1 MLAQETLPGSLPL
14 AFSERLN
21 VGNTG
26 NAMISSALGSPT
38 QDGATQGRS

>member
-1 MLAQETLPGSLPL
+1 MLAQETLSGRLLL

-26 NAMISSALGSPT
+26 SAMISSVLGSPT
-38 QDGATQGRS
+38 QDGATQGWS